1 MTRIGVLALQGD
13 FAEHAAALRNTGAR
27 AVEVRLAADLDGVD
41 GLIVPGGE
49 STTITTLM
57 REHGI
62 DKKLAA
68 LAAQGFPVLG
78 TCAGMIVLA
87 ARIVGS
93 EQPCL
98 GLIDLDVRRNAF
110 GRQVDSFETDLDVSV
125 LGPDPLHAIFIRAPV
140 IERTGPKVQVL
151 ARLSSG
157 TPVAARQG
165 SVLVSAFHPELTPDT
180 RFHHYFTTLAARRK
194 AEG

>member
-13 FAEHAAALRNTGAR
+13 FAEHAVALRNAGAQ

-49 STTITTLM
+49 STTIITLM
-57 REHGI
+57 REYGV

-68 LAAQGFPVLG
+68 LAARGFPVLG

-87 ARIVGS
+87 ARVAGA

-110 GRQVDSFETDLDVSV
+110 GRQVDSFETDLTVSV
-125 LGPDPLHAIFIRAPV
+125 LGKDPLHAIFIRAPI
-140 IERTGPKVQVL
+140 IERTGPEVQVL
-151 ARLSSG
+151 ARLPNG
-157 TPVAARQG
+157 TPVAAQQG
-165 SVLVSAFHPELTPDT
+165 SVLVCAFHPELTTDS
-180 RFHHYFTTLAARRK
+180 RFHHYFTTLATRRK

>member
-13 FAEHAAALRNTGAR
+13 FAEHAVALRKAGAQ

-57 REHGI
+57 REYGV
-62 DKKLAA
+62 DKKLTA

-87 ARIVGS
+87 ARVVGA
-93 EQPCL
+93 EQQCL

-110 GRQVDSFETDLDVSV
+110 GRQVDSFETDLAVSV
-125 LGPDPLHAIFIRAPV
+125 LGPDPLHAIFIRAPI

-151 ARLSSG
+151 ARLSNG
-157 TPVAARQG
+157 TPVAAQQG
-165 SVLVSAFHPELTPDT
+165 SVLVCAFHPELTSDS
-180 RFHHYFTTLAARRK
+180 RFHHYFTTLATRRK

>member
-13 FAEHAAALRNTGAR
+13 FAEHAVALKNTGAE
-27 AVEVRLAADLDGVD
+27 AVEVRLPADLDSVD

-49 STTITTLM
+49 STTIITLM
-57 REHGI
+57 REYGV
-62 DKKLAA
+62 DQKLTA

-87 ARIVGS
+87 ARIVGAQ
-93 EQPCL
+93 QPCL

-110 GRQVDSFETDLDVSV
+110 GRQVDSFETDLAVSV
-125 LGPDPLHAIFIRAPV
+125 LGQDPLHAIFIRAPV

-151 ARLSSG
+151 ARLSNG
-157 TPVAARQG
+157 TPVAAQQG
-165 SVLVSAFHPELTPDT
+165 SILVSAFHPELIADL
-180 RFHHYFTTLAARRK
+180 RFHRYFITLATRRK